1 MPVTAV
7 FFRAFTFSINRHTL
21 PGMGDDEPI
30 ILMAIE
36 KKGRLVLLHFSNEA
50 VFRATPATVQQLG
63 LAEKIAFSP
72 DGYRHLADLLE
83 RRFAWCTAETTL
95 AQRAASIGEFK
106 RKLKRKE
113 IADRLISEIVTDFK
127 EKGLLGDYAYAVAK
141 TRSFLEHKPAGE
153 AFLVSQ
159 LQKHLV
165 PRLIAEKAVKEVL
178 AETDETDIA
187 LRLLQKRSAALAKL
201 DLETARRKAYTYL
214 ARRAIPYGAA
224 KKAFDKLFGK
234 L

>member
-1 MPVTAV
+1 
-7 FFRAFTFSINRHTL
+7 
-21 PGMGDDEPI
+21 MGDDDPI
-30 ILMAIE
+30 ILKTIE

-50 VFRATPATVQQLG
+50 VIRATPATVQQLG
-63 LAEKIAFSP
+63 LAEGIGYSAE
-72 DGYRHLADLLE
+72 GYRNLTDLLE
-83 RRFAWCTAETTL
+83 RRFAWYTAETTL
-95 AQRAASIGEFK
+95 AQRAYSIGEFK

-113 IADRLISEIVTDFK
+113 IADKLIVEIVADFK
-127 EKGLLGDYAYAVAK
+127 KKGLLGDYAYAVAK
-141 TRSFLEHKPAGE
+141 ARSLLEHKPAGG

-178 AETDETDIA
+178 ADTDETDIA
-187 LRLLQKRSAALAKL
+187 LKLLQKRSAVLANL
-201 DLETARRKAYTYL
+201 DLETARQKAYTYL

-234 L
+234 P

>member
-1 MPVTAV
+1 
-7 FFRAFTFSINRHTL
+7 
-21 PGMGDDEPI
+21 MGDDDPI
-30 ILMAIE
+30 ILKRIE

-50 VFRATPATVQQLG
+50 AFRATPATVQQLG
-63 LAEKIAFSP
+63 LAEAIAFSP
-72 DGYRHLADLLE
+72 EGYRQLADLLE
-83 RRFAWCTAETTL
+83 RRFAWYTAETTL
-95 AQRAASIGEFK
+95 AQQAVSIGQFR
-106 RKLKRKE
+106 RKLRRKE
-113 IADRLISEIVTDFK
+113 IADGLIAEIVADFK

-141 TRSFLEHKPAGE
+141 ARSFLEHKPAGG

-178 AETDETDIA
+178 SETDETDIA
-187 LRLLQKRSAALAKL
+187 VRLLRKRATALAKL

-224 KKAFDKLFGK
+224 RKAFDQLFGK
-234 L
+234 P